1 MSAKHYSDS
10 WSMALRT
17 SLIFWDKHRCTKRI
31 ADTASLVALV
41 VAVKLES
48 SGKTYLV
55 IGHERRKKNGNMTT
69 TKREHDYDKT
79 GTWLRQNGNMT
90 TTKREH
96 DYDKTEQIRYHMWNR
111 HSITVNK
118 VMMAVRRLL
127 KWWPQL
133 YPYII
138 LCAWQFLWNKHIFE

>member
-10 WSMALRT
+10 WSMAVRT
-17 SLIFWDKHRCTKRI
+17 SLIFWDKRWCTIRI
-31 ADTASLVALV
+31 ADTAPLVALV

-79 GTWLRQNGNMT
+79 
-90 TTKREH
+90 
-96 DYDKTEQIRYHMWNR
+96 EQIRYHMWNR

-118 VMMAVRRLL
+118 FMMAVRRLL
-127 KWWPQL
+127 KWWLQL
-133 YPYII
+133 YPYNI
-138 LCAWQFLWNKHIFE
+138 LCVYQFFRNKHIFE

>member
-10 WSMALRT
+10 WSMPLRT

-55 IGHERRKKNGNMTT
+55 IGHERRKT
-69 TKREHDYDKT
+69 
-79 GTWLRQNGNMT
+79 NGNMT

-118 VMMAVRRLL
+118 VMMVVRRLL

>member
-17 SLIFWDKHRCTKRI
+17 SLISWDKHRCTKRI
-31 ADTASLVALV
+31 ADTAPLVALV

-79 GTWLRQNGNMT
+79 
-90 TTKREH
+90 
-96 DYDKTEQIRYHMWNR
+96 EQIRYHMWNR

-118 VMMAVRRLL
+118 VMMVVRRLL

>member
-10 WSMALRT
+10 WSMPLRT

-31 ADTASLVALV
+31 ADTAPLVALV

-79 GTWLRQNGNMT
+79 
-90 TTKREH
+90 
-96 DYDKTEQIRYHMWNR
+96 EQIRYHMWNR

-118 VMMAVRRLL
+118 VMMVVRRLL

>member
-10 WSMALRT
+10 WSMPLRT

-31 ADTASLVALV
+31 ADTAPLVALV

-79 GTWLRQNGNMT
+79 
-90 TTKREH
+90 
-96 DYDKTEQIRYHMWNR
+96 EQIRYHMWNR

-118 VMMAVRRLL
+118 VMMVVRRLL
-127 KWWPQL
+127 KWWPKL

>member
-10 WSMALRT
+10 WSMPLRT

-79 GTWLRQNGNMT
+79 
-90 TTKREH
+90 
-96 DYDKTEQIRYHMWNR
+96 EQIRYHMWNR

-118 VMMAVRRLL
+118 VMMVVRRLL

>member
-31 ADTASLVALV
+31 ADTAPLVALV

-55 IGHERRKKNGNMTT
+55 IRHERRKK
-69 TKREHDYDKT
+69 
-79 GTWLRQNGNMT
+79 NGNMT

-118 VMMAVRRLL
+118 VMMVVRRLL

>member
-1 MSAKHYSDS
+1 MP
-10 WSMALRT
+10 LRT

-31 ADTASLVALV
+31 ADTAPLVALV

-79 GTWLRQNGNMT
+79 
-90 TTKREH
+90 
-96 DYDKTEQIRYHMWNR
+96 EQIRYHM
-111 HSITVNK
+111 
-118 VMMAVRRLL
+118 
-127 KWWPQL
+127 
-133 YPYII
+133 
-138 LCAWQFLWNKHIFE
+138 

>member
-10 WSMALRT
+10 WSMPLRT

-31 ADTASLVALV
+31 ADTAPLVALV

-55 IGHERRKKNGNMTT
+55 IGHERRKT
-69 TKREHDYDKT
+69 
-79 GTWLRQNGNMT
+79 NGNMT

-118 VMMAVRRLL
+118 VMMVVRRLL

>member
-10 WSMALRT
+10 WSMAVRT
-17 SLIFWDKHRCTKRI
+17 SLIFWDKRWCTIRI
-31 ADTASLVALV
+31 ADTAPLVALV

-69 TKREHDYDKT
+69 TKREHD
-79 GTWLRQNGNMT
+79 
-90 TTKREH
+90 H
-96 DYDKTEQIRYHMWNR
+96 DKTEQIRYHMWNR

-118 VMMAVRRLL
+118 FMMAVRRLL
-127 KWWPQL
+127 KWWLQL
-133 YPYII
+133 YPYNI
-138 LCAWQFLWNKHIFE
+138 LCVYQFFRNKHIFE